1 MIHTYVIYIYTYT
14 YMFILITPI
23 SSPLLPSNS
32 NPSYEYIIGLTGVSR
47 ASCTVLLKASSGK
60 S

>member
-1 MIHTYVIYIYTYT
+1 
-14 YMFILITPI
+14 MFILITPI